1 MFCQIG
7 TKMDLTKVTQT
18 LLQINL
24 TNNNTILL
32 EDIICQERLILLHL
46 LLQSS
51 KQHLNYLVFFTVAY
65 EKILGVF

>member
-7 TKMDLTKVTQT
+7 TKMGLTKVTQT
-18 LLQINL
+18 LLQTDL
-24 TNNNTILL
+24 TILL

>member
-7 TKMDLTKVTQT
+7 TKMGLTKVTQT
-18 LLQINL
+18 LLQIDL
-24 TNNNTILL
+24 TILL

>member
-7 TKMDLTKVTQT
+7 TKMGLTKVTQT
-18 LLQINL
+18 LLQTDL
-24 TNNNTILL
+24 TILL
-32 EDIICQERLILLHL
+32 EDIICQEILILLHL

-51 KQHLNYLVFFTVAY
+51 KQHLNYLGFFTVAY